1 MTKPNER
8 PPGDAGAEPPETQ
21 DFALE
26 SFLPY
31 RLSLLSNTISEGI
44 ATAYR
49 DVHGLSLTEWRVVA
63 ILGRFPDLTAT
74 DIMARGA
81 MDKVPVSRAVVRLE
95 ERGLVRRKAD
105 SEDRRRLTLR
115 LTARGVKLFNA
126 VVPEALAYERQLLG
140 VLGAEEKAQLDGL
153 LTKLLT
159 SARALNANHQR

>member
-1 MTKPNER
+1 MTKLPKR
-8 PPGDAGAEPPETQ
+8 SPEGTVEDTVEAQ

-26 SFLPY
+26 TFLPY
-31 RLSLLSNTISEGI
+31 RLSLLSNTISEGL

-74 DIMARGA
+74 NIMARGA
-81 MDKVPVSRAVVRLE
+81 MDKVPVSRAVARLE

-115 LTARGVKLFNA
+115 LTPRGVKLFNA
-126 VVPEALAYERQLLG
+126 VVPEALAYERLLLSA
-140 VLGAEEKAQLDGL
+140 LGKEETAQLDTL
-153 LTKLLT
+153 LDKLLA
-159 SARALNANHQR
+159 SARALNANP